1 MGNITKEAIKK
12 MDDELCEFCPLTDF
26 GERKINTGSHNLCE
40 GRDCNLAYVHYLDVM
55 DEEY

>member
-1 MGNITKEAIKK
+1 